1 MNIQEIY
8 GKNVFTEEK
17 VRERVPKGIFNEF
30 KSIQKGNKKLSSEV
44 ADVISLAMRDWA
56 IENGATHYTH
66 WFQPL
71 TEITAEKHDS
81 FLAFTKENNAT
92 IMEFSGSNL
101 IVGEPD
107 ASSFPSGGLRHTFEA
122 RGYTAWDLSSP
133 AFLKEDA
140 TGVTLYI
147 PTIFISYHGQA
158 LDKKLPMLRSMEVIN
173 KASLRVVKYFNIE
186 AESVKPTVGAEQE
199 YFLIDKSYVNLRKD
213 LLLTGKTL
221 FGSLKSTGSQVKEHY
236 FAHIP
241 ERVGRFMKDFNE
253 ELWKLGVPAKT
264 QHNEVAPCQFEIAPV
279 FEVSNLAVDH
289 NQLVMESL
297 EKIASRHGFVALLHE
312 KPFSNMNGS
321 GKHNNWSLATEKGQN
336 LLDPGKNP
344 EERTRFLFFVS
355 AILKATDIYAG
366 ILKASVS
373 SAGNDLRLGGHEAPP
388 SIISIFLGSEL
399 TQMLEDISQDKI
411 IIEKHKEIISLG
423 VNNIPDIPKDL
434 TDRNRTSPF
443 AFTGN
448 KFEFR
453 MMPSSRSI
461 ATLNTVLNL
470 TVGSILEEFA
480 DRLDKSSDVAQE
492 IQNIIKETYIN
503 HGRIVFN
510 GDGYSEEWKIESERR
525 GLLNLN
531 NTIDSAKEFITEK
544 SLSLYERY
552 NILTREEIFSRQIIR
567 VESYISSIYTDAK
580 ITISMVNTQIM
591 PALIKCF
598 GKMLIVYKDLSEVS
612 VKKYLDGGSTYMEKS
627 LKKLDKLIGDLTE
640 GCENLE
646 KRLAELEKEE
656 ATHATGEKYCREIVP
671 LMKKVR
677 DTADILEVTID
688 KEDWPFPTY
697 VDMLFR
703 A

>member
-8 GKNVFTEEK
+8 AKNVFTEEK
-17 VRERVPKGIFNEF
+17 IRERVPKSIFNEF
-30 KSIQKGNKKLSSEV
+30 KLIQKGNKKLTPEV
-44 ADVISLAMRDWA
+44 AEVIALAMRDWA
-56 IENGATHYTH
+56 LENGATHFTH

-81 FLAFTKENNAT
+81 FLSFTKENNAT

-122 RGYTAWDLSSP
+122 RGYTAWDISSP

-140 TGVTLYI
+140 TAVTLYI

-158 LDKKLPMLRSMEVIN
+158 LDKKLPMLRSMEVLN
-173 KASLRVVKYFNIE
+173 RASLRVVKYFNIE

-199 YFLIDKSYVNLRKD
+199 YFLIDKEFVNQRKD

-241 ERVGRFMKDFNE
+241 ERVGRFMKEFNE

-264 QHNEVAPCQFEIAPV
+264 QHNEVAPCQFELAPV
-279 FEVSNLAVDH
+279 FEVANLAIDH
-289 NQLVMESL
+289 NQIIMESL
-297 EKIASRHGFVALLHE
+297 ERIASRHGFVALLHE
-312 KPFSNMNGS
+312 KPFANMNGS
-321 GKHNNWSLATEKGQN
+321 GKHNNWSFSTDKGVN
-336 LLDPGKNP
+336 LLDPGKTP

-355 AILKATDIYAG
+355 AILKATDMYAG
-366 ILKASVS
+366 MLKASVS

-388 SIISIFLGSEL
+388 SIISIFLGTEL

-411 IIEKHKEIISLG
+411 VVEKHKEIISLG
-423 VNNIPDIPKDL
+423 LKNIPDIPKDL

-470 TVGSILEEFA
+470 TVGSILDEFA
-480 DRLDKSSDVAQE
+480 NRLESATDVASE
-492 IQNIIKETYIN
+492 IQAIIKETYID

-510 GDGYSEEWKIESERR
+510 GDGYSAEWREESARR
-525 GLLNLN
+525 GLVNLN
-531 NTIDSAKEFITEK
+531 NTVDSAKEFIAEK
-544 SLSLYERY
+544 SLALYEKY
-552 NILTREEIFSRQIIR
+552 HILTREEILSRQNIR
-567 VESYISSIYTDAK
+567 IESYISSIYTDAK
-580 ITISMVNTQIM
+580 LSISMINTQIV
-591 PALIKCF
+591 PAVVKYMNLLLDNYLKLEQAHLGIGTTYLGKEIKQIDQF
-598 GKMLIVYKDLSEVS
+598 LGELKKRSEILENRLSE
-612 VKKYLDGGSTYMEKS
+612 
-627 LKKLDKLIGDLTE
+627 LKE
-640 GCENLE
+640 
-646 KRLAELEKEE
+646 EE
-656 ATHATGEKYCREIVP
+656 ATHETAAKYFTEIVP
-671 LMKKVR
+671 MMRSAREVA
-677 DTADILEVTID
+677 DTLEVVIG
-688 KEDWPFPTY
+688 KEYWPFPNY
-697 VDMLFR
+697 VDMLFK

>member
-8 GKNVFTEEK
+8 AKNVFTEEK
-17 VRERVPKGIFNEF
+17 IRERVPKSIFNEF
-30 KSIQKGNKKLSSEV
+30 KLIQKGNKKLTPEV
-44 ADVISLAMRDWA
+44 AEVIALAMRDWA
-56 IENGATHYTH
+56 LENGATHFTH

-81 FLAFTKENNAT
+81 FLSFTKENNAT

-122 RGYTAWDLSSP
+122 RGYTAWDISSP

-140 TGVTLYI
+140 TAVTLYI

-158 LDKKLPMLRSMEVIN
+158 LDKKLPMLRSMEVLN
-173 KASLRVVKYFNIE
+173 RASLRVVKYFNIE

-199 YFLIDKSYVNLRKD
+199 YFLIDKEFVNQRKD

-241 ERVGRFMKDFNE
+241 ERVGRFMKEFNE

-264 QHNEVAPCQFEIAPV
+264 QHNEVAPCQFELAPV
-279 FEVSNLAVDH
+279 FEVANLAIDH
-289 NQLVMESL
+289 NQIIMESL
-297 EKIASRHGFVALLHE
+297 ERIASRHGFVALLHE
-312 KPFSNMNGS
+312 KPFANMNGS
-321 GKHNNWSLATEKGQN
+321 GKHNNWSFSTDKGVN
-336 LLDPGKNP
+336 LLDPGKTP

-355 AILKATDIYAG
+355 AILKATDLYAG
-366 ILKASVS
+366 MLKASVS

-388 SIISIFLGSEL
+388 SIISIFLGTEL

-411 IIEKHKEIISLG
+411 VVEKHKEIISLG
-423 VNNIPDIPKDL
+423 LKNIPDIPKDL

-470 TVGSILEEFA
+470 TVGSILDEFA
-480 DRLDKSSDVAQE
+480 NRLESATDVASE
-492 IQNIIKETYIN
+492 IQAIIKETYIN

-510 GDGYSEEWKIESERR
+510 GDGYSAEWREESARR
-525 GLLNLN
+525 GLVNLN
-531 NTIDSAKEFITEK
+531 NTVDSAKEFIAEK
-544 SLSLYERY
+544 SLALYEKY
-552 NILTREEIFSRQIIR
+552 HILTREEILSRQNIR
-567 VESYISSIYTDAK
+567 IESYISSIYTDAK
-580 ITISMVNTQIM
+580 LSISMINTQIV
-591 PALIKCF
+591 PAVVKYMNLLLDNYLKLEQAHLGIGTTYLGKEIKQIDQF
-598 GKMLIVYKDLSEVS
+598 LGELKKRSEVLENRLSE
-612 VKKYLDGGSTYMEKS
+612 
-627 LKKLDKLIGDLTE
+627 LKE
-640 GCENLE
+640 
-646 KRLAELEKEE
+646 EE
-656 ATHATGEKYCREIVP
+656 ATHETAAKYFTEIVP
-671 LMKKVR
+671 MIRSAREVA
-677 DTADILEVTID
+677 DTLEVVIG
-688 KEDWPFPTY
+688 KEYWPFPNY
-697 VDMLFR
+697 VDMLFK

>member
-8 GKNVFTEEK
+8 AKNVFTEEK
-17 VRERVPKGIFNEF
+17 IRERVPKSIFNEF
-30 KSIQKGNKKLSSEV
+30 KLIQKGNKKLTPEV
-44 ADVISLAMRDWA
+44 AEVIALAMRDWA
-56 IENGATHYTH
+56 LENGATHFTH

-81 FLAFTKENNAT
+81 FLSFTKENNAT

-122 RGYTAWDLSSP
+122 RGYTAWDISSP

-140 TGVTLYI
+140 TAVTLYI

-158 LDKKLPMLRSMEVIN
+158 LDKKLPMLRSMEVLN
-173 KASLRVVKYFNIE
+173 RASLRVVKYFNIE

-199 YFLIDKSYVNLRKD
+199 YFLIDKEFVNQRKD

-241 ERVGRFMKDFNE
+241 ERVGRFMKEFNE

-264 QHNEVAPCQFEIAPV
+264 QHNEVAPCQFELAPV
-279 FEVSNLAVDH
+279 FEVANLAIDH
-289 NQLVMESL
+289 NQIIMESL
-297 EKIASRHGFVALLHE
+297 ERIASRHGFVALLHE
-312 KPFSNMNGS
+312 KPFANMNGS
-321 GKHNNWSLATEKGQN
+321 GKHNNWSFSTDKGVN
-336 LLDPGKNP
+336 LLDPGKTP

-355 AILKATDIYAG
+355 AILKATDLYAG
-366 ILKASVS
+366 MLKASVS

-388 SIISIFLGSEL
+388 SIISIFLGTEL

-411 IIEKHKEIISLG
+411 VVEKHKEIISLG
-423 VNNIPDIPKDL
+423 LKNIPDIPKDL

-470 TVGSILEEFA
+470 TVGSILDEFA
-480 DRLDKSSDVAQE
+480 NRLESATDVASE
-492 IQNIIKETYIN
+492 IQAIIKETYIN

-510 GDGYSEEWKIESERR
+510 GDGYSAEWREESARR
-525 GLLNLN
+525 GLVNLN
-531 NTIDSAKEFITEK
+531 NTVDSAKEFIAEK
-544 SLSLYERY
+544 SLALYEKY
-552 NILTREEIFSRQIIR
+552 HILTREEILSRQNIR
-567 VESYISSIYTDAK
+567 IESYISSIYTDAK
-580 ITISMVNTQIM
+580 LSISMINTQIV
-591 PALIKCF
+591 PAVVKYMNLLLDNYLKLEQAHLGIGTTYLGKEIKQIDQF
-598 GKMLIVYKDLSEVS
+598 LGELKKRSEVLENRLSE
-612 VKKYLDGGSTYMEKS
+612 
-627 LKKLDKLIGDLTE
+627 LKE
-640 GCENLE
+640 
-646 KRLAELEKEE
+646 EE
-656 ATHATGEKYCREIVP
+656 ATHETAAKYFTEIVP
-671 LMKKVR
+671 MMRSAREVA
-677 DTADILEVTID
+677 DTLEVVIG
-688 KEDWPFPTY
+688 KEYWPFPNY
-697 VDMLFR
+697 VDMLFK